1 MNYFWLDSSAM
12 AKRYVPETG
21 TPLINRLFSR
31 VQADLLVC
39 LLECVGEVISVFVRC
54 RNGKV
59 ISATAFRQ
67 ASSRFDSEIVHR
79 GDFAKVYPT
88 KLQMAASWK
97 LIRQHSINSTDAL
110 ILKCALDKAAGLRVD
125 GDDLVLVSSD
135 LRLIRAAKA
144 EGLLTFN
151 PETDDQATLDA
162 LIN

>member
-1 MNYFWLDSSAM
+1 
-12 AKRYVPETG
+12 
-21 TPLINRLFSR
+21 
-31 VQADLLVC
+31 
-39 LLECVGEVISVFVRC
+39 
-54 RNGKV
+54 
-59 ISATAFRQ
+59 
-67 ASSRFDSEIVHR
+67 
-79 GDFAKVYPT
+79 
-88 KLQMAASWK
+88 MAASWK